1 MNGTNSERNSLQR
14 WRFLVLYSLV
24 AFIFAFFGYRLFTLQ
39 VVEGK
44 DYQEQ
49 AETNRTEQ
57 ISVQTRRGIIYDR
70 NGFVLARNI
79 ASYNITITPAFLPDD
94 PTVLGDSTKLDTDLP
109 ASVQEVYRK
118 LSKLIDVPVYQG
130 EINDETVRLFK
141 PCETDLGL
149 TQVVYIADTNSPY
162 TPVRVKCNVSE
173 QLAMVIRSQASDLPG
188 VGVEVEAVRDYPT
201 GGLTA
206 TVIGFLGPVPA
217 GQEDYFRNKG
227 FIPGRDKVG
236 YAGIEATMQDVLG
249 GENGRRL
256 VEVDVSGKEIRNL
269 TDPVEPIPGNNLKLT
284 IDTRLQTVAQEALIG
299 EIEYWNTLLGEVRS
313 ANGVVIAMNPKTGE
327 ILALVTY
334 PTYENN
340 RMARQIPAYYYNQL
354 QLDPNKPL
362 FNHAISAEHPPGS
375 VFKMPTAV
383 GALNERV
390 VTPEQTLN
398 DPGKIVVTEKTLLN
412 TPGRSLELVCWL
424 ETGHGEM
431 NWVNGVANSCDVY
444 FYKIGGG
451 YAPDGVTGL
460 GIWRLGE
467 YSRALGYG
475 SRTGI
480 ELPGEARGLIP
491 DPDWKRL
498 NQGESWTIGDTYIA
512 SMGQGLILSTPLQVL
527 VSAAILANDGKYMQ
541 PTLIR
546 EVLDPEGNVVKPFEP
561 RLKWDVTK
569 DPVIKVYDQNNLW
582 TGEYKSIDDWV
593 VQLSKAAMRLVVT
606 DGTAKKAWTD
616 SPVTNSAGKTGTAEY
631 CDDIAN
637 KKGLCIRGS
646 WPTHSW
652 YFGYAPYDEPE
663 IAVVAFVYNGGEG
676 ASVAAPIVRSVIEK
690 YFELKAIDASRPAGP

>member
-1 MNGTNSERNSLQR
+1 MATQKSERNAVQR
-14 WRFLVLYSLV
+14 WRIGILYALMGGIFL
-24 AFIFAFFGYRLFTLQ
+24 FFAYRLFSLQ
-39 VVEGK
+39 VVQGK
-44 DYQEQ
+44 DYQDQ
-49 AETNRTEQ
+49 AEINRTENVN
-57 ISVQTRRGIIYDR
+57 VQTRRGIIYDR

-79 ASYNITITPAFLPDD
+79 ASYNVTITPAYLPDD
-94 PTVLGDSTKLDTDLP
+94 PTVLGDSTALDTDLP
-109 ASVQEVYRK
+109 SSVQEVYRK
-118 LSKLIDVPVYQG
+118 LSELIDVPVYQG
-130 EINDETVRLFK
+130 EINEETVRLFK
-141 PCETDLGL
+141 PCENELGL
-149 TQVVYIADTNSPY
+149 TQIVYIADTNSPY

-173 QLAMVIRSQASDLPG
+173 ELAMTIRARTADLPG
-188 VGVEVEAVRDYPT
+188 VDIEVEAVRDYPT
-201 GGLTA
+201 GSLTS

-227 FIPGRDKVG
+227 FVPGRDKVG
-236 YAGIEATMQDVLG
+236 YAGIEATLQDVLG
-249 GENGRRL
+249 GQNGSRL
-256 VEVDVSGKEIRNL
+256 IEMDVSGKELRSI
-269 TDPVEPIPGNNLKLT
+269 TDPVEAIPGNNIQLT
-284 IDTRLQTVAQEALIG
+284 IDTRLQNIAQEALIG
-299 EIEYWNTLLGEVRS
+299 EIEYWNTRLGKIQS
-313 ANGVVIAMNPKTGE
+313 SNGVVIAINPKTGE
-327 ILALVTY
+327 ILALVNY

-354 QLDPNKPL
+354 QADPNKPL

-390 VTPEQTLN
+390 VEPDQKLN

-412 TPGRSLELVCWL
+412 TPGRSLDLVCWD
-424 ETGHGEM
+424 EFGHGDM
-431 NWVNGVANSCDVY
+431 DWIRGVANSCDVY

-451 YAPDGVTGL
+451 YAPDNVSGL

-467 YSRALGYG
+467 YARALSYG
-475 SRTGI
+475 RRTGI

-512 SMGQGLILSTPLQVL
+512 SMGQGLILATPLQVL
-527 VSAAILANDGKYMQ
+527 MSAAILGNNGRYMQ
-541 PTLIR
+541 PTLVRDI
-546 EVLDPEGNVVKPFEP
+546 LDPEGNVVKSFEP
-561 RLKWDVTK
+561 KLVWDITK
-569 DPVIKVYDQNNLW
+569 DPLIKVYDENNLW
-582 TGEYKSIDDWV
+582 NGEYKTVEPWV
-593 VQLSKAAMRLVVT
+593 VQLSKEAMRAVVVE
-606 DGTAKKAWTD
+606 GTGKALWAD

-652 YFGYAPYDEPE
+652 YFGYAPFDDPE

-676 ASVAAPIVRSVIEK
+676 ASVAGPIVRTVIEK
-690 YFELKAIDASRPAGP
+690 YFELKAIDVSNGQNR